1 MMRATRWT
9 GVLLACALGV
19 SVAGCGS
26 SSPAEDAT
34 RTVDEVCAEDPFGC
48 VVFNVGDPVELGAL
62 LWVGPGA
69 SGSGVGSEVAVNL
82 AVDYLDGVFDGVPG
96 QLLGH
101 PVEVLVEDDGCS
113 RDTGVVSAER
123 LRAEPR
129 LLAVVGTT
137 CSSAALDGAAAVF
150 SEVGILLVSPS
161 ATAPA
166 LTDPENRQRFFFR
179 TAPNDSIQGSV
190 VADFVVR
197 NLTPRGEEGAVVQ
210 VATVDDAG
218 PYSSELAEVF
228 GQRVE
233 LQGGGVV
240 ASASLGGSQA
250 SPETIAGVVAQLAAV
265 QPDVVF
271 LPLFDP
277 NCTAMVRALRAEPAL
292 SQAQLVVAEACVGP
306 ELLTDAGVAAVGV
319 YGSSPD
325 FSDSSADPFYAE
337 EFLPAF
343 ERRFGGPPPGVW
355 HAHAFDA
362 ANLIFDATRRVAL
375 RLPGG
380 AFAVPRSALRSAF
393 LEVSRYRGVSG
404 LVTCTPSGDCAQS
417 ARIAVFQAP
426 QWPVEGGTGDV
437 PVFSQSKSLADV
449 RNNQ

>member
-1 MMRATRWT
+1 MSAAR
-9 GVLLACALGV
+9 GLLAVAILVVAVGCA
-19 SVAGCGS
+19 
-26 SSPAEDAT
+26 
-34 RTVDEVCAEDPFGC
+34 RTDSGTSTVTDVEEVCAADPFGC

-62 LWVGPGA
+62 LWLGA
-69 SGSGVGSEVAVNL
+69 DSSQSGVGSRVAVEL

-96 QLLGH
+96 DLLGH
-101 PVEVLVEDDGCS
+101 PVEVITEDDGCS
-113 RDTGVVSAER
+113 REDGVLAAER

-137 CSSAALDGAAAVF
+137 CSAAALDGAAVVF
-150 SEVGILLVSPS
+150 GEQGILLVSPS

-166 LTDPENRQRFFFR
+166 LTDPDNRERFFFR
-179 TAPNDSIQGSV
+179 TAPNDAIQGSV
-190 VADFVVR
+190 LADFVVR
-197 NLTPRGEEGAVVQ
+197 SLTPVGGNAVV

-228 GQRVE
+228 AQRIE
-233 LQGGGVV
+233 LQGGVV
-240 ASASLGGSQA
+240 AASPTVGGSEA
-250 SPETIAGVVAQLAAV
+250 SAEAIAAAV
-265 QPDVVF
+265 SSVAAAAPDVVF
-271 LPLFDP
+271 LPLFEP
-277 NCTAMVRALRAEPAL
+277 NCSAMVTGLRGVPELADTEF
-292 SQAQLVVAEACVGP
+292 VVAEACVGP
-306 ELLTDAGVAAVGV
+306 GFLQAAGPAGEGV
-319 YGSSPD
+319 FGSAPD
-325 FSDSSADPFYAE
+325 FSDTSADPFYTQ

-393 LEVSRYRGVSG
+393 LDVSRYRGVSG

-417 ARIAVFQAP
+417 ARIAVYEAP
-426 QWPVEGGTGDV
+426 LWPVEGGDFGS
-437 PVFSQSKSLADV
+437 PAFSQSKSLAEV